1 MIVCLGTTPSM
12 ARSMVFDRL
21 VIDEVN
27 RAIDVHESATG
38 KSVNAARVLKLLG
51 EDPIALGFL
60 GGDTGA
66 ALRRDCD
73 ARGIRHS
80 FVDVASPTRL
90 CVTVI
95 DRSTRHATELVQ
107 ESNPVTP
114 AEVEKL
120 IRKLAEQL
128 AKEAGGLAAP
138 SMLLLS
144 GSLAPGVP
152 ADFYRSCTELA
163 NAAGWRT
170 VIDAAGEPL
179 SLALQARPFLVKP
192 NRAELARTVNQPIEN
207 DQQLKDAI
215 RQLTSAGIAWVVV
228 TMGKEGAVASD
239 GTQFWR
245 LTAPPVE
252 VFSAIGSGDSF
263 AGGLVAGILRGQ
275 SVPEAA
281 RLAAA
286 CGAANALTPMPA
298 IFDREDVDRLIEQV
312 TLTELK

>member
-1 MIVCLGTTPSM
+1 
-12 ARSMVFDRL
+12 MVFDRV

-27 RAIDVHESATG
+27 RAVDVHESATG
-38 KSVNAARVLKLLG
+38 KSVNAARVLKMLG
-51 EDPIALGFL
+51 QEPIALGFL
-60 GGDTGA
+60 GGDTGQ

-152 ADFYRSCTELA
+152 AEFYRQCIELA

-179 SLALQARPFLVKP
+179 ALALAARPFLVKP
-192 NRAELARTVNQPIEN
+192 NRAELSRTVNLPIEN
-207 DQQLKDAI
+207 DGQLRDAI

-228 TMGKEGAVASD
+228 TLGKDGAVVSD
-239 GTQFWR
+239 GQQFWR
-245 LTAPPVE
+245 LSSPRVE
-252 VFSAIGSGDSF
+252 TFSAIGSGDSF
-263 AGGLVAGILRGQ
+263 AAGLVAGIMRGLT
-275 SVPEAA
+275 VPEATK
-281 RLAAA
+281 LAIA

-298 IFDREDVDRLIEQV
+298 IFDIADVERLIADV
-312 TLTELK
+312 TVSEMEAG